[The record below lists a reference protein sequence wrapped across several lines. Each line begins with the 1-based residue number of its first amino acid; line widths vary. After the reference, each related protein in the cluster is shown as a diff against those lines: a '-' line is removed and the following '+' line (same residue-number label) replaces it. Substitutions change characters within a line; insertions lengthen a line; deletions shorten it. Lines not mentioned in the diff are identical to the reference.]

1 MRKKC
6 CLGVHYTDARITA
19 VTVEKEGADIQIG
32 PAVKV
37 AHEGGWEEGDRI
49 ALIEELKEKLNYAGG
64 KLCPVMLSVGGRFYQ
79 SQEYESEFSDPRQFA
94 QTLRYDIEEEYAL
107 DADAMTLCYQRRSE
121 TKNQTEIEDSVKTEL
136 LVHSAARDKLQ
147 EILTLFEQAKMDALV
162 AEPDFVSWQ
171 HYLKNQEELP
181 QQQSVLVVACSNDA
195 VYILI
200 LDKDH
205 RPVLMRSYPYTKGE
219 EVKITLPGELRRSL
233 GALADEKQPA
243 YLYYHSNG
251 LNENL
256 IQGITKENH
265 LQAVKLREA
274 DMTAACA
281 AGVGL
286 SSFKKQEQSDFRSDG
301 MMCRTL
307 VKAKERAW
315 YGLSVS
321 VSVLLLVFILVFHA
335 QSRKYQM
342 IEKKTEQE
350 ILHAWQ
356 IAFPE
361 EGQRLPRDIRGIPR
375 RVRNELR
382 NIREKFSIVTD
393 TRGVSDSASN
403 TFWLLFEVLNK
414 LGEDFDLR
422 IDNLSIYAK
431 GATFTGSVAN
441 MADLQKLREAVDG
454 DDSQIKIA
462 SISIEKTGSGSS
474 DDPTNRR
481 TFTMQI
487 EVKQIVAEESRPRR

>member
-1 MRKKC
+1 LRKKR
-6 CLGVHYTDARITA
+6 CLGVHYTDTQITA
-19 VTVEKEGADIQIG
+19 VIVEKEGVDIQIG

-37 AHEGGWEEGDRI
+37 THEGEWEEGDRI
-49 ALIEELKEKLNYAGG
+49 ALIKELKEKINYAGG
-64 KLCPVMLSVGGRFYQ
+64 KQCPVMLSVGGRFYQ
-79 SQEYESEFSDPRQFA
+79 SEEYESEFNDPRQFT
-94 QTLRYDIEEEYAL
+94 QTLRYDVEEEYAI
-107 DADAMTLCYQRRSE
+107 DADAMTLCYQHRSKTKEE
-121 TKNQTEIEDSVKTEL
+121 TGIDNSVTTEL
-136 LVHSAARDKLQ
+136 LVHSAAREKLQ
-147 EILTLFEQAKMDALV
+147 EILTLFEQEELDALV

-171 HYLKNQEELP
+171 HYLQNREELP
-181 QQQSVLVVACSNDA
+181 KQQSVLLVACSIDA

-200 LDKDH
+200 LDQDH
-205 RPVLMRSYPYTKGE
+205 NPVLTRSFPYSKGE
-219 EVKITLPGELRRSL
+219 EVKIILPGELRRSL
-233 GALADEKQPA
+233 GVLPEEKQPK
-243 YLYYHSNG
+243 YLYYHSNR
-251 LNENL
+251 LNDSL
-256 IQGITKENH
+256 IQMIAKENH
-265 LQAVKLREA
+265 LQAFNLRES

-286 SSFKKQEQSDFRSDG
+286 GSFEKQEQGDFRIDG

-315 YGLSVS
+315 YGLSVA
-321 VSVLLLVFILVFHA
+321 VSVFLLVCILVFQT
-335 QSRKYQM
+335 QSSKYQTNEENAKQDM
-342 IEKKTEQE
+342 MK
-350 ILHAWQ
+350 AWQ
-356 IAFPE
+356 MAFPE
-361 EGQRLPRDIRGIPR
+361 EGKKLPRDIRTIPR
-375 RVRNELR
+375 LVRNKLK
-382 NIREKFSIVTD
+382 NIRQNFSNANNA
-393 TRGVSDSASN
+393 RSMSNSASN

-422 IDNLSIYAK
+422 IDNLSMYAK

-487 EVKQIVAEESRPRR
+487 EVQKIDAEEPRSRR